1 MVAQNCQPSFEP
13 VIHGKLIWQ
22 KLTSHFEPTWKMTP
36 IQCVTK
42 VPRAMWSRGKS
53 FEWGNRKL
61 IVRVH
66 FFVMSVNFCSVL
78 GAELLMLDKK
88 YQWVY
93 IFPTLFFFQL
103 LLASSSSW
111 RAIISFLT
119 EIHITVSKLLSFET
133 FANFLRVSVK
143 GAGSFHIHRKTMKE
157 LGALAVQGVREQPN
171 LAQNLVTHRH
181 W

>member
-1 MVAQNCQPSFEP
+1 MCDQSATCHVESWKILWMGQSKTNCE
-13 VIHGKLIWQ
+13 G
-22 KLTSHFEPTWKMTP
+22 P
-36 IQCVTK
+36 I
-42 VPRAMWSRGKS
+42 
-53 FEWGNRKL
+53 
-61 IVRVH
+61 
-66 FFVMSVNFCSVL
+66 FVMSVNFCSVL

-133 FANFLRVSVK
+133 FANFWGFRW
-143 GAGSFHIHRKTMKE
+143 
-157 LGALAVQGVREQPN
+157 
-171 LAQNLVTHRH
+171 NLVWKKSQFRFQKTWSWKKSRFRKIWSGKGKIKITRKRLYQVNSAHLLFEV
-181 W
+181 